1 MKNATFFAGTSFPF
15 WKFGQAIS
23 QQWNCKTDANL
34 KEFLSLRTDAN
45 LSDRIT
51 KFATTLADGN
61 TYQLPLRFLVDL
73 GLLNQQI
80 LLDMKIICTLETKM
94 SRRFESNKNVCAL
107 PCTEPDAQIIYHAT
121 HYILY
126 QQIRLNDLYKQYLET
141 ALLSKKVFRT
151 GLQKSLLKKSYELAS
166 GLQFYARIFEAAHRQ
181 FDWLEISLA

>member
-1 MKNATFFAGTSFPF
+1 
-15 WKFGQAIS
+15 
-23 QQWNCKTDANL
+23 
-34 KEFLSLRTDAN
+34 
-45 LSDRIT
+45 
-51 KFATTLADGN
+51 
-61 TYQLPLRFLVDL
+61 
-73 GLLNQQI
+73 
-80 LLDMKIICTLETKM
+80 M

-166 GLQFYARIFEAAHRQ
+166 GLQFYARIFEAAQRQ
-181 FDWLEISLA
+181 FDWLEISLVLVTTIFDSYNAELVSTVLDKVKAENITNIYNVANDLEFVLTDKDQKHQTYKQFVVYNYNDCSIAPLTA